1 MDAFSSSAAQLKS
14 IDQETK
20 NKVPSEV
27 RILQS
32 AVDVSFLINSLL
44 RPE

>member
-1 MDAFSSSAAQLKS
+1 MDALSSSAAQLKS
-14 IDQETK
+14 INQTTK
-20 NKVPSEV
+20 DWVPSEV

-32 AVDVSFLINSLL
+32 AVDVSVLINSLL